1 MALININNGA
11 LAKSSVLND
20 NFIFLDEKIAK
31 TAQTLDAKIGL
42 VSNNAST
49 VTSNLAITQSTVNN
63 LNDVLTALTESNEGK
78 ASKDLSDVTITEE
91 FAEKLISAVMPDY
104 SSGISISSGYVAT
117 TNGLAYFQGIPDGG
131 SSITIDGVSFQVSY
145 DTGDGQSNGD
155 LSMLVGKGS
164 VIAGFSRIASAR
176 FYPCKGV

>member
-49 VTSNLAITQSTVNN
+49 VTSNLAITQTTVNN
-63 LNDVLTALTESNEGK
+63 LNDILTALTESNEGK
-78 ASKDLSDVTITEE
+78 ASKDLSDVTITKE
-91 FAEKLISAVMPDY
+91 FADKIISMMMPNYKEGITISNGWTATSDGIVY
-104 SSGISISSGYVAT
+104 FKGIADGTSSV
-117 TNGLAYFQGIPDGG
+117 
-131 SSITIDGVSFQVSY
+131 TIDGEYFQVSF
-145 DTGDGQSNGD
+145 DTGDGQSNGN
-155 LSMLVGKGS
+155 LSMLVGKDS
-164 VIAGFSRIASAR
+164 VIAGFSRISSAR